1 MIIASATTRR
11 KGSESSGNEA
21 FLSSFLLAAHR
32 RQRRKTRQTNGC
44 DISEDFN
51 PHQPL
56 SWLIHL
62 FLHLKVLLRHWLL
75 NLCSQHPILTSLF
88 FSNNNNNNN
97 ITCPYE
103 CPLLLT
109 KSISYPCQYDTK
121 LDVNNDA
128 RRLVGIVGGI
138 GPAASIRL
146 QQLVLER
153 DQHQYIQQH
162 DGNINPQPSGFL
174 VDSLHTPYI
183 LYNNPRIPNCNLGA
197 LGLGPSPVPALIETC
212 LALERAGATELVFCC
227 TTAYSWLEQV
237 QQSVKSIPIVNLL
250 DIIASEVEH
259 QGHTCVGLLDVD
271 GTLAAGRFQA
281 VLQNNHNLH
290 AVLPTKKE
298 QRIIMKA
305 VSTLKSGND
314 LSWRLV
320 KKLLRIVDHLQRRG
334 ATAVI
339 LGCTEIST
347 ALAPLLATNIL
358 RDNHSSQHDLEIN
371 GTLECFDSLSI
382 MAGEICKTKK
392 KRPASFQ
399 LLPK

>member
-1 MIIASATTRR
+1 MIITSATTRR
-11 KGSESSGNEA
+11 KSSSRSKKEEA
-21 FLSSFLLAAHR
+21 FLSSFFAHR
-32 RQRRKTRQTNGC
+32 RQRRRTQQTNESN
-44 DISEDFN
+44 ITAELN
-51 PHQPL
+51 PYQPL

-88 FSNNNNNNN
+88 FSNNNNNNNN

-183 LYNNPRIPNCNLGA
+183 LYNNPLIPNCNLGA

-227 TTAYSWLEQV
+227 TTAYLWLEQV
-237 QQSVKSIPIVNLL
+237 QDSIKSIPIVNLL
-250 DIIASEVEH
+250 DLIASQVEH

-271 GTLAAGRFQA
+271 GTLAAGCFQA
-281 VLQNNHNLH
+281 VLQEDHHLH
-290 AVLPTKKE
+290 VVLPTKKE
-298 QRIIMKA
+298 QRMIMKA
-305 VSTLKSGND
+305 VSTLKADNE
-314 LSWRLV
+314 LSSRLV
-320 KKLLRIVDHLQRRG
+320 QKLLRIVQHMQRRG
-334 ATAVI
+334 ATAII

-347 ALAPLLATNIL
+347 ALAPILATNVL

-371 GTLECFDSLSI
+371 GTLKCFDSLSI
-382 MAGEICKTKK
+382 LADEICKTKEK
-392 KRPASFQ
+392 
-399 LLPK
+399 